1 LRKFLLPLPFALF
14 LVILPFP
21 GTVAARLLLLLV
33 AFLISIW
40 LFRIHRDN
48 LPSIPGKAAIAVW
61 AITCLTSLFFAV
73 DLSYSLGEVKNEVGY
88 AMMAFFAFFVAANN
102 HRNAV
107 LITRA
112 LVFGLLIIGGWGL
125 ASWLEGGFR
134 WNEAGGHGGSGV
146 FATYLITVA
155 PALAYLALVEESQRM
170 RRFMYGVLFMLLVL
184 AFATGQRAVWPALAA
199 QCLVFWWV
207 QARHSGSPRFLG
219 PFSPKSMAAVFAII
233 SIASAGLL
241 IGHEQRFGP
250 EGETLVEDSRLR
262 FWPTV
267 IDTIQES
274 PLTGAG
280 MGRRA
285 FAKAYPE
292 RIPEENTLL
301 WHAHNVF
308 LNYGLSMGIPGML
321 ALAFLFGWWA
331 YYFGRSARGDNAQ
344 ALAGAAGL
352 AIVVGVLL
360 RNQFNDF
367 FARDMS
373 LMFWALTGLFARLA
387 MPTPTFRKE
396 SRK

>member
-1 LRKFLLPLPFALF
+1 MRSYLLPLPFALF

-33 AFLISIW
+33 AFLVSIW
-40 LFRIHRDN
+40 LYRTHRNDI
-48 LPSIPGKAAIAVW
+48 PAIPGKKAIALW
-61 AITCLTSLFFAV
+61 AAACLASILYAI
-73 DLSYSLGEVKNEVGY
+73 DPAYSLGEVKNEVGY
-88 AMMAFFAFFVAANN
+88 TMMAFFAFFVVANN
-102 HRNAV
+102 HVHAKRI
-107 LITRA
+107 L
-112 LVFGLLIIGGWGL
+112 LSLLLGLLIIGGWGL
-125 ASWLEGGFR
+125 IEWFHGGFR

-155 PALAYLALVEESQRM
+155 PALAYLAVLEQSQRK
-170 RRFMYGVLFMLLVL
+170 RFFMYGALLMLFTL

-199 QCLVFWWV
+199 QSLVFWWV
-207 QARHSGSPRFLG
+207 LSRRSNSDQLKPLVSF
-219 PFSPKSMAAVFAII
+219 KSATIVLAIV
-233 SIASAGLL
+233 ATTSAGLM
-241 IGHEQRFGP
+241 IGHEHRFGP
-250 EGETLVEDSRLR
+250 EGETLSEDIRFR

-267 IDTIQES
+267 IATIEEN
-274 PLTGAG
+274 PMTGAG

-301 WHAHNVF
+301 WHAHNVL

-321 ALAFLFGWWA
+321 VLAFLFGWWM
-331 YYFGRSARGDNAQ
+331 YYFGRCIGSNSAR

-352 AIVVGVLL
+352 SIVLGVLL

-373 LMFWALTGLFARLA
+373 LLFWALVGLFARLA
-387 MPTPTFRKE
+387 ISTSDARKE
-396 SRK
+396 A